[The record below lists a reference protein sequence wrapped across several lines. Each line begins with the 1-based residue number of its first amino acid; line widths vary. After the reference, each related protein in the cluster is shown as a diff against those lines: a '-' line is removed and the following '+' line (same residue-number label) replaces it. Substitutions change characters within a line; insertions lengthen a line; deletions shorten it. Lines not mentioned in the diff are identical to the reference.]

1 MGRSAGSTFLWAA
14 AAVLAVVG
22 CEHKDW
28 DPPPPPATRPVRTV
42 ASLVPAAT
50 DLIVGMGAGDRLVAV
65 STYDSK
71 RPDVGSEPKAGDYQ
85 TTDWELLAKLRP
97 SVLVTDK
104 DAGHRPAGFD
114 QRAAALG
121 IEVVRV
127 HVDHLSD
134 IPPAIDALGAALD
147 AKNLAIAA
155 NGQLSGQLNT
165 VRRLAAAEPPVAAL
179 IVTGPH
185 ADSVAGPGEYL
196 DELLALAG
204 GTNVAAPLGKPYPT
218 VDRETMASLQPAVIF
233 QLVPGQTPQQ
243 AAGTA
248 AEWKQFPSIPAVAA
262 GRVVTVT
269 DQWAE
274 LPGWHVGDLAERFGR
289 ALHPNA
295 MSGLTVL
302 TTRPTP

>member
-1 MGRSAGSTFLWAA
+1 MGRSAASTFLR
-14 AAVLAVVG
+14 AVTIALAVG

-28 DPPPPPATRPVRTV
+28 GPPPPPASRPVKTV
-42 ASLVPAAT
+42 ASMVPAAT

-65 STYDSK
+65 STYDAK
-71 RPDVGSEPKAGDYQ
+71 RPDVGSKPKAGDYQ

-104 DAGHRPAGFD
+104 DAARRPAGFD
-114 QRAAALG
+114 QRAADLG

-127 HVDHLSD
+127 HIDHLAD
-134 IPPAIDALGAALD
+134 IPPAITELGNKLDCENLAVTANRQLAGQLD
-147 AKNLAIAA
+147 A
-155 NGQLSGQLNT
+155 
-165 VRRLAAAEPPVAAL
+165 VRRNAAAEPPVAAL
-179 IVTGPH
+179 VVTGPR

-204 GTNVAAPLGKPYPT
+204 GTNVAAPLGRPYPT
-218 VDRETMASLQPAVIF
+218 VDHEAMASLRPAVIL
-233 QLVPGQTPQQ
+233 QLMPEATPQESSD
-243 AAGTA
+243 AAA
-248 AEWKQFPSIPAVAA
+248 VWKQFPSVPAVAA

-274 LPGWHVGDLAERFGR
+274 LPGWHVGDLAEQFGK

-302 TTRPTP
+302 TTRPSP